1 MTVPAKSL
9 TISTTSAIQTYPFS
23 LPQLPYTAETMAP
36 VIDAET
42 MQLHHSKHHQ
52 AYVDK
57 LNDALKDHGE
67 LQKLD
72 LLTLIGK
79 VNEVP
84 ESVRNA
90 VRNQGGGH
98 VNHSMFWEI
107 MGKPNANATPTG
119 PLADLITQNFGSF
132 DDFRKQFNTAGEK
145 QFGSG
150 WVFVTVED
158 SGKLAIVAQPN
169 QDTPLSQGKKVLF
182 GNDVWEHAYYLSY
195 RNRRGEYLQA
205 WWQVLDWQKVAARY
219 DALKAGEKII

>member
-1 MTVPAKSL
+1 MTSP
-9 TISTTSAIQTYPFS
+9 IQTYPFS
-23 LPQLPYTAETMAP
+23 LPALPYAPETMAP

-42 MQLHHSKHHQ
+42 MGLHHGKHHQ

-72 LLTLIGK
+72 LHTLIGK

-84 ESVRNA
+84 ESVRAA

-107 MGKPNANATPTG
+107 MGAPNANATPTG
-119 PLADLITQNFGSF
+119 ALADAIATGFGAF
-132 DDFRKQFNTAGEK
+132 DDFKKQFNTAGEK

-150 WVFVTVED
+150 WVFVTVD
-158 SGKLAIVAQPN
+158 DDGKLGLIAQPN
-169 QDTPLSQGKKVLF
+169 QDTPLMQGKKVLF
-182 GNDVWEHAYYLSY
+182 GNDVWEHAYYLTY
-195 RNRRGEYLQA
+195 RNRRAEYLQS
-205 WWQVLDWQKVAARY
+205 WWQVLDWSKVAARY
-219 DALKAGEKII
+219 DALKTGQKII